1 MIRPCNVTAIGIKN
15 ELGGVWVK
23 NPAHTII
30 TPDKAEDTK
39 YKKQREGE
47 REGRKCEGE
56 RMGES

>member
-1 MIRPCNVTAIGIKN
+1 MTAIGIKN

>member
-1 MIRPCNVTAIGIKN
+1 MTAIGINN

-39 YKKQREGE
+39 YKKTEGG
-47 REGRKCEGE
+47 REGREK
-56 RMGES
+56 M